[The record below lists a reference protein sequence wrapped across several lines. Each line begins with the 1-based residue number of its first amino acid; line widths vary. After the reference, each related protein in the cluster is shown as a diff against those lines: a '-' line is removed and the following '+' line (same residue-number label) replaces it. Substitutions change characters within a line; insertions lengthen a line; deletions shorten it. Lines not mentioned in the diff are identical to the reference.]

1 MKVLFDGDLEIA
13 RALAAVNLN
22 SFQALLSTSEASLK
36 LLPLSDAQ
44 KEILM
49 AVREQGAPTHFL
61 PGDTVRVKPISALSL
76 QSYLDG
82 IILNDPAMVAETLQK
97 LQGAGVTPADLTSE
111 SLTAERL
118 KALSVRLGPRKAILQ
133 QQSEAVKTF
142 RVVKIRANGTY
153 ELAGE
158 GSGMK
163 EAHFALAT
171 LVEGGKLSSALS
183 ELGFVDKGQIWQ
195 ALSSLSLDGFDAG
208 LDTADG
214 QRLIDALTS
223 PAEASKPAPVNDAEV
238 SSEDR
243 KARAMVEDYAKL
255 LAAME
260 AMRSQRP
267 FPKAIAAAVVESLA
281 APKLGAANW
290 TWGAYE
296 SADMSLSDEGMKVT
310 KNYNSSPDY
319 SCAVGSESF
328 EDGTHAWEIKVDLT
342 KSTSYSMW
350 LGIARGVEERSGL
363 GQYPTA
369 DFCDYVLAF
378 HSGDNKDDRVL
389 VGKKP
394 RLEYVASTA
403 FAAGQTVRFELDMNE
418 HTLRMSV
425 DGTLVVV
432 ARDVD
437 DQGVRPFVC
446 ADYSESALI
455 VSRECARPVE
465 AAGVAVGA
473 VSPEEMAAALD
484 NSRWTEEMDAG
495 LVKLP
500 CAGAAIWGPVS
511 AALSSVGCGP
521 QGGAAALPCFICVF
535 VRTSV

>member
-1 MKVLFDGDLEIA
+1 ML
-13 RALAAVNLN
+13 
-22 SFQALLSTSEASLK
+22 TSEAALK
-36 LLPLSDAQ
+36 LLPLSEAQ
-44 KEILM
+44 KQILM
-49 AVREQGAPTHFL
+49 ALREQGAPTHFL

-76 QSYLDG
+76 QSFLDG
-82 IILNDPAMVAETLQK
+82 IIVNNPEIFTDTLQK
-97 LQGAGVTPADLTSE
+97 LQGGGITAAELTSD

-118 KALSVRLGPRKAILQ
+118 KALGVILGPRKAILE

-158 GSGMK
+158 SSGMR
-163 EAHFALAT
+163 EAHFALTT
-171 LVEGGKLSSALS
+171 LVEGGKLSSALTQ
-183 ELGFVDKGQIWQ
+183 LGFVDRGQIWQ
-195 ALSSLSLDGFDAG
+195 ALSSLNLDGFDAG
-208 LDTADG
+208 LDTEDG
-214 QRLIDALTS
+214 QRLIDALKS
-223 PAEASKPAPVNDAEV
+223 PAEASKLVPFDDEEV
-238 SSEDR
+238 SYEDR

-260 AMRSQRP
+260 AMRMQRP

-281 APKLGAANW
+281 AAKRGAANW

-296 SADMSLSDEGMKVT
+296 STDMSLSDKDLKVT
-310 KNYNSSPDY
+310 KNYNSRSDY
-319 SCAVGSESF
+319 SCAVGSEGF
-328 EDGTHAWEIKVDLT
+328 EDGTHAWEIKVDRT
-342 KSTSYSMW
+342 EGTSYSMW

-369 DFCDYVLAF
+369 DFCDYALAF
-378 HSGDNKDDRVL
+378 HSGGGEGNRVL
-389 VGKKP
+389 VGKEP
-394 RLEYVASTA
+394 RIEYVASAA

-425 DGTLVVV
+425 DGSLVVV

-446 ADYSESALI
+446 ADNSESALI
-455 VSRECARPVE
+455 VSREYKRPVE
-465 AAGVAVGA
+465 AAVGA
-473 VSPEEMAAALD
+473 VSPGEIAAALD

-500 CAGAAIWGPVS
+500 CAGAAMWRPVS
-511 AALSSVGCGP
+511 AALSSVGGGS
-521 QGGAAALPCFICVF
+521 QGGAATNPCFVCVC

>member
-1 MKVLFDGDLEIA
+1 ML
-13 RALAAVNLN
+13 
-22 SFQALLSTSEASLK
+22 TSEAALK
-36 LLPLSDAQ
+36 LLPLSEAQ
-44 KEILM
+44 KQILM
-49 AVREQGAPTHFL
+49 ALREQGAPTHFL

-76 QSYLDG
+76 QSFLDG
-82 IILNDPAMVAETLQK
+82 IIVNNPEIFTDTLQK
-97 LQGAGVTPADLTSE
+97 LQGGGITAAELTSD

-118 KALSVRLGPRKAILQ
+118 KALGVILGPRKAILE

-158 GSGMK
+158 SSGMR
-163 EAHFALAT
+163 EAHFALTT
-171 LVEGGKLSSALS
+171 LVEGGKLSSALTQ
-183 ELGFVDKGQIWQ
+183 LGFVDRGQIWQ
-195 ALSSLSLDGFDAG
+195 ALSSLNLDGFDAG
-208 LDTADG
+208 LDTEDG
-214 QRLIDALTS
+214 QRLIDALKS
-223 PAEASKPAPVNDAEV
+223 PAEANKLVPFDDEEV
-238 SSEDR
+238 SYEDR

-260 AMRSQRP
+260 AMRLQRP

-281 APKLGAANW
+281 VAKQGVANW

-296 SADMSLSDEGMKVT
+296 SMDMSLSDNGMKVT
-310 KNYNSSPDY
+310 KIYYSRSKH

-328 EDGTHAWEIKVDLT
+328 EDGTHAWEIKVDRT
-342 KSTSYSMW
+342 KSTSFSMW
-350 LGIARGVEERSGL
+350 LGISRGVEERSVL
-363 GQYPTA
+363 GQFP
-369 DFCDYVLAF
+369 DEEFWDYVLAF
-378 HSGDNKDDRVL
+378 GGNDRDKLL

-394 RLEYVASTA
+394 RLEYVASAA

-425 DGTLVVV
+425 DGSLVVV

-446 ADYSESALI
+446 ADNSESALI
-455 VSRECARPVE
+455 VFREYKRPVE
-465 AAGVAVGA
+465 AAVGA
-473 VSPEEMAAALD
+473 VSPGEIAAALD

-500 CAGAAIWGPVS
+500 CAGATMWGPVS
-511 AALSSVGCGP
+511 AALSCIGGGS
-521 QGGAAALPCFICVF
+521 QGGAATNPLLFAYACV
-535 VRTSV
+535 